1 MIIRFV
7 KLSFSDEN
15 IEKFKNFEKS
25 IAPEIRSFKG
35 CTFLEILQDVN
46 NPQIFFT
53 HSHWKTEQDLDD
65 YRNSE
70 FFKKTWN
77 TTKQWFNDKPAA
89 WSLSAINYK
98 K

>member
-7 KLSFSDEN
+7 KLSFSDEHL
-15 IEKFKNFEKS
+15 EKFKTFEKS
-25 IAPEIRSFKG
+25 IANEIRLFNG
-35 CTFLEILQDVN
+35 CSYLEILQDVN

-53 HSHWKTEQDLDD
+53 HSHWKTEQDLND

-70 FFKKTWN
+70 FFKNTWN
-77 TTKQWFNDKPAA
+77 TTKQWFNGKPEA
-89 WSLSAINYK
+89 WSLNAISYK